1 MARITQSA
9 PKLGRAPRLV
19 RFARQ
24 RQLSPL
30 IPYLGRY
37 RGALAV
43 GALMVL
49 LTNIAAVSA
58 PWILRS
64 AIDDLAQSLTRN
76 KLLFYAA
83 MILGISLVEGGF
95 RFLMRRI
102 LIGVSRKIE
111 FDLRNDLFRHLQSL
125 TLGFFQSHPTGDLM
139 ARATNDLSAV
149 RSVLGPGIMYSL
161 NTLFTTLLAVTLLV
175 RIHPQLALLTL
186 IPLLAVGFSVRFFG
200 KRIHERFEKIQEQFS
215 ELTTQA
221 QENVSGI
228 RVVQAYNQE
237 SAAIERFRQAADEYI
252 RRSLS
257 LVRISGLVHPLLQ
270 FLLGISAV
278 GLIFFGGQL
287 VMAGTISLGDFV
299 AFMAY
304 LAMLTWP
311 TIALGWVINVVE
323 RGAASM
329 QRINQLLETRPEI
342 EPRFSA
348 GDLAVLRGHVEVR
361 NLNFSYTGRPVLRDL
376 SLEIQAGQTL
386 AIVGPTGSGKSTLSN
401 LLCHLFP
408 VPRGTI
414 FFDGRDINDIS
425 PYHLRGQL
433 AYVPQDTFLFSE
445 TILANISFGRVE
457 AGKKETEAAARISD
471 VWEDIQGFPQGFD
484 TLVGERGITLS
495 SGQKQRVAI
504 SRALLLD
511 APILILDDALSSV
524 DTETEENILQ
534 GLAREIAGRT
544 TILISHRVSTVQGAD
559 RIVVLEQGAI
569 VEKGTHEQLL
579 SLKGHYAD
587 LYQKQLLREELG
599 IP

>member
-1 MARITQSA
+1 MSA
-9 PKLGRAPRLV
+9 SLAS
-19 RFARQ
+19 FARH

-30 IPYLGRY
+30 LPYLGRY
-37 RGALAV
+37 RGALAW
-43 GALMVL
+43 GTLMVL
-49 LTNIAAVSA
+49 LTNSAAVSA

-64 AIDDLAQSLTRN
+64 AIDDLSQSLTRN

-83 MILGISLVEGGF
+83 LIFGISLVEGIF

-111 FDLRNDLFRHLQSL
+111 LDLRNDLFRHLQKL

-175 RIHPQLALLTL
+175 SIHPQLAVLTL
-186 IPLLAVGFSVRFFG
+186 IPLLAVSFCVRFFG
-200 KRIHERFEKIQEQFS
+200 KRIHERFERIQEQFS
-215 ELTTQA
+215 QLTTQA

-228 RVVQAYNQE
+228 RVVKAYNQE
-237 SAAIERFRQAADEYI
+237 SAVIERFRQAADEYI

-257 LVRISGLVHPLLQ
+257 LVRVSGLVHPLLQ
-270 FLLGISAV
+270 FLLGLSAV
-278 GLIFFGGQL
+278 GLIFLGGQL
-287 VMAGTISLGDFV
+287 VIAGTISLGDFV

-329 QRINQLLETRPEI
+329 HRISQLLETRPEI
-342 EPRFSA
+342 EPRFEA
-348 GDLAVLRGHVEVR
+348 GGLTQLRGQIEVKD
-361 NLNFSYTGRPVLRDL
+361 LNFSYNGRPVLRHL
-376 SLEIQAGQTL
+376 SFEIPAGQTL
-386 AIVGPTGSGKSTLSN
+386 AIVGPTGCGKTTLTN

-408 VPRGTI
+408 VPRGSI
-414 FFDGRDINDIS
+414 LFDDRDINDIS
-425 PYHLRGQL
+425 PHRLRSQL

-445 TILANISFGRVE
+445 TIGANIAFGRVQ
-457 AGKKETEAAARISD
+457 AGKKEIEAAAQISD
-471 VWEDIQGFPQGFD
+471 VWGDIQGFSQGFE
-484 TLVGERGITLS
+484 TLVGERGISLS
-495 SGQKQRVAI
+495 GGQKQRLAI
-504 SRALLLD
+504 SRALILD

-524 DTETEENILQ
+524 DTQTEENILQ
-534 GLAREIAGRT
+534 GLAKEIAGRT
-544 TILISHRVSTVQGAD
+544 TIFISHRVSTVKAAD
-559 RIVVLEQGAI
+559 RILVLEEGTI
-569 VEKGTHEQLL
+569 VEDGTHEQLL
-579 SLKGHYAD
+579 AVKGHYAD